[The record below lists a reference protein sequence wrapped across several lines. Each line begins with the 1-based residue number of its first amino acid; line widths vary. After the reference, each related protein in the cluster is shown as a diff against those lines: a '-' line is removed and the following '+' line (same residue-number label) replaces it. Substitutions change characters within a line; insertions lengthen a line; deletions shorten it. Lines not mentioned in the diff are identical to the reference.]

1 MKLEDYFLSVFIK
14 NKSLSEKKW
23 VHFVLWPKQNKRL
36 LIWRR
41 FSKFKEKIVSTLKIL
56 LVYQSHIQIRLLIL

>member
-14 NKSLSEKKW
+14 NKSLSEEKW
-23 VHFVLWPKQNKRL
+23 VHFILRPKQNKGL